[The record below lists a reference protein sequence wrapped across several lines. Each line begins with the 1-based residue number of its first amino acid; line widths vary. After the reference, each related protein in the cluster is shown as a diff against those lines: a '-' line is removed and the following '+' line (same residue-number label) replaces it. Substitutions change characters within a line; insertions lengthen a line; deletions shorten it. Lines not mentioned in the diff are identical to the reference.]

1 MHTSQCFF
9 LLNSFLPL
17 EQLEKTMFISML
29 SYLSIAINCFGLK
42 GNKIIPMIIF
52 KWTVLKLR
60 VSYGTGCLYF
70 STFIQ
75 VIEIQSPIYEISSN
89 LIWNRKNILR
99 NRSQQ
104 NLLQMP
110 YKSLTAKSFIK
121 YVRTCQEWGFLN
133 LVLDCFLYID

>member
-89 LIWNRKNILR
+89 LI
-99 NRSQQ
+99 
-104 NLLQMP
+104 
-110 YKSLTAKSFIK
+110 
-121 YVRTCQEWGFLN
+121 
-133 LVLDCFLYID
+133 